1 MTTADSHIG
10 SNRQHRLSDQ
20 VPANTHNTRARRKGA
35 RDSGP
40 SAAAST
46 SPPAP
51 GVSGEHLILYGSGLP
66 GLGMFNLIT
75 GVALLVASV
84 LAGFLWTAFG
94 PAAPSSGA
102 AYLPESLCLECC
114 PGKPTANKGGHRCE
128 PGS

>member
-51 GVSGEHLILYGSGLP
+51 GVSGEHLILYGSGLA
-66 GLGMFNLIT
+66 GLGGPRVRIHLPPAESRQRIELGELRAREGLT
-75 GVALLVASV
+75 ASTRYGVGAS
-84 LAGFLWTAFG
+84 ARSR
-94 PAAPSSGA
+94 PSCFSSAQSADGIV
-102 AYLPESLCLECC
+102 
-114 PGKPTANKGGHRCE
+114 
-128 PGS
+128 